1 MTLNNEAVK
10 AEDLLISTSDTQL
23 HWTNTDAESPAIAR
37 IQASDNFRQKAG
49 ELLESSN
56 NTLVLVHPSHQ
67 AIFKRFQNHLSQG
80 SIRVASGDK
89 QSSSVFI
96 LTEAMEASTYQIK
109 QTNQTDTLTLRN
121 VVGILPGKTRK
132 QEMVIFSGHYD
143 HLGILPAVNGDS
155 IANGADDDAS
165 GTTAVI
171 ALAQYFKKLATNERT
186 LVFVAFT
193 AEEIGGYGS
202 QYFSKQMKPEKVVA
216 MFNIEMI
223 GKRSKFGP
231 NTAWITGFD
240 QTDFGKILQ
249 KNIKGSPYQF
259 YPDPYP
265 EQNLFYRSDN
275 ATLARQGVPA
285 HSISTDEIDID
296 KLYHSVDDEFE
307 SLDMASMTNVI
318 RAIAQSARSIIA
330 GTDTPTRINT
340 ADLK

>member
-1 MTLNNEAVK
+1 
-10 AEDLLISTSDTQL
+10 
-23 HWTNTDAESPAIAR
+23 
-37 IQASDNFRQKAG
+37 
-49 ELLESSN
+49 
-56 NTLVLVHPSHQ
+56 
-67 AIFKRFQNHLSQG
+67 
-80 SIRVASGDK
+80 
-89 QSSSVFI
+89 
-96 LTEAMEASTYQIK
+96 MEASTYQIK